1 MSKTKWVVI
10 QPLIGGFPQ
19 GAEQAIGNKPEF
31 ILSSEGIPN
40 DQHLVSYWNDVP
52 YLTLNAQGDFS
63 TPQMK
68 EQFDTLNCGI
78 RCAIGVPVCAGL
90 SMLNASKGSKA
101 KGGDADQNENMYA
114 LARLAM
120 DKINPEVYV
129 FENAPGLYTK
139 LGEKVKTK
147 LRLIA
152 EEFDYTTTMFKTD
165 TFLHG
170 IPQHRDRTFMY
181 FWRQDSKDVKTPLLN
196 WFKAETPK
204 IADYLKEIP
213 EHATYQTDTNK
224 FCNMEVL
231 TPFIDYA
238 RKYIGADWRNII
250 TDNGK
255 KKVNTIAKY
264 LIHTKTVNKFCDWVE
279 GEDAYTDKI
288 KAMMT
293 KRILHSEKKI
303 NAGEN
308 YWEFSPVVLTTD
320 SVNAIT
326 GKAASHFLHPTE
338 DRGYTLRELMW
349 LMGLPHDFTLVPNKN
364 GSIEENHVAQNVP
377 VTTARDIMINA
388 VDGINGKLPM
398 LAVHHSK
405 QNNHKQTLDEG
416 AIESETYKLF

>member
-1 MSKTKWVVI
+1 MSKIKWVVI
-10 QPLIGGFPQ
+10 QPLIGGLSL

-52 YLTLNAQGDFS
+52 YLTLNGSGEFS
-63 TPQMK
+63 TPAMK
-68 EQFDTLNCGI
+68 KQFDTLNCGI

-90 SMLNASKGSKA
+90 SKLSQTSNADS
-101 KGGDADQNENMYA
+101 DQNENMYA

-152 EEFDYTTTMFKTD
+152 EDFNYTTTMFKTD

-181 FWRQDSKDVKTPLLN
+181 FWRQDTKEIKTPLLN
-196 WFKAETPK
+196 WYKAKTPK

-213 EHATYQTDTNK
+213 EDACYNTKPNK

-238 RKYIGADWRNII
+238 REHIGSDWREII

-264 LIHTKTVNKFCDWVE
+264 LIHTKTVSKFCKWVD
-279 GEDAYTDKI
+279 GESYSDKI

-303 NAGEN
+303 LAGEN

-377 VTTARDIMINA
+377 VKTARDIMINA
-388 VDGINGKLPM
+388 LDGINGKLTM
-398 LAVHHSK
+398 LSVHHSK

-416 AIESETYKLF
+416 NIESETHKLF